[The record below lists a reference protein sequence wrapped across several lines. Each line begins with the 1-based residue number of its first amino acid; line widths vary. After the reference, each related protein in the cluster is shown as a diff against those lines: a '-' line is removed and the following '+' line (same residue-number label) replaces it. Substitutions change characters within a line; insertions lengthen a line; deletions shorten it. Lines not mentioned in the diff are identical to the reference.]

1 MAMIL
6 NSPFYNRKYIYIFI
20 QMSLVSVAGDGRD
33 VFFWG
38 GENCKFLGLE
48 VYCMVFCIPLFW
60 DYTVGWKNVSH
71 PRQDLDVQA
80 YIKMSQNMTSFG
92 QFPRYQFQR
101 SKALYSIQYIH
112 VKCDWLSALTTHWVA
127 WSREKNGF
135 TSQRNLCYGHKL
147 DNPFLS

>member
-33 VFFWG
+33 VFFGG

-60 DYTVGWKNVSH
+60 DYTVG
-71 PRQDLDVQA
+71 
-80 YIKMSQNMTSFG
+80 
-92 QFPRYQFQR
+92 
-101 SKALYSIQYIH
+101 
-112 VKCDWLSALTTHWVA
+112 
-127 WSREKNGF
+127 
-135 TSQRNLCYGHKL
+135 
-147 DNPFLS
+147 